1 MGYQPLVMGQITIGG
16 VSVNDMSDDDI
27 RKNIFYIPQKP
38 KLFNRTIYENIIYGI
53 DKPPSKEKVGDI
65 MKIYDISFNRNM
77 DDLAGVE
84 GNNLSGGQRQ
94 MVWLLRSLLS
104 PTSVLIM
111 DEPTSALDP
120 TNKKLI
126 TSIINKIQ
134 GKTIIIVSHDN
145 IDSEFRKIKF
155 KDGKLSQY

>member
-1 MGYQPLVMGQITIGG
+1 
-16 VSVNDMSDDDI
+16 
-27 RKNIFYIPQKP
+27 
-38 KLFNRTIYENIIYGI
+38 
-53 DKPPSKEKVGDI
+53 

-155 KDGKLSQY
+155 TDGKLSQY